1 MKNPEERSGYLSF
14 TEMVPVLSSFQSH
27 FSMCLLLR
35 YILMDLMHPPTSSNY
50 IIRPG
55 KETEIATC
63 LSELGIYGIFVG

>member
-1 MKNPEERSGYLSF
+1 
-14 TEMVPVLSSFQSH
+14 
-27 FSMCLLLR
+27 
-35 YILMDLMHPPTSSNY
+35 MDLMHPPTSSNY